1 MGEKQISSQMDKIL
15 RSNYF
20 NPSSPSSFGGIQ
32 SLSKQ
37 TRIPISQTKKWLER
51 QDTYTLHK
59 EAKVNFPRRKTI
71 AFHAYEIFQCDLIDM
86 IKYAKFNKDY
96 KYILTVIDV
105 FSRFAFAFPLKS
117 KHSANII
124 NAFKKLFSFKKPIF
138 VHTDR
143 GSEFLNKSVQTFFK
157 KEKVKFFTTFSDKKA
172 SLCERFNRT
181 LKNKLWKL
189 FWHRRNYKYWD
200 VLPKL
205 IESYNASIHRSIGT
219 TPKEAATIPQL
230 RSEIF
235 ERLYGINNK
244 VIKYK
249 YQIDDV
255 VRITKSRS
263 VFDKSYLPR
272 WSDEVFVVCKRN
284 LTNPPTYVLKDLKDK
299 IIKGCFYEQELQ
311 RVTKT
316 DRDIWPIEKIIRTKG
331 RGKSKQYL
339 VRWRGFDRKF
349 DSWIKTFFRP
359 TIKL

>member
-143 GSEFLNKSVQTFFK
+143 GSEFLNKSVQTFLK
-157 KEKVKFFTTFSDKKA
+157 KKKLN
-172 SLCERFNRT
+172 SLLLFLIKKQVYAKDLTER
-181 LKNKLWKL
+181 LKIN
-189 FWHRRNYKYWD
+189 FGNYFG
-200 VLPKL
+200 
-205 IESYNASIHRSIGT
+205 IEEITNIGT
-219 TPKEAATIPQL
+219 
-230 RSEIF
+230 
-235 ERLYGINNK
+235 
-244 VIKYK
+244 
-249 YQIDDV
+249 
-255 VRITKSRS
+255 
-263 VFDKSYLPR
+263 
-272 WSDEVFVVCKRN
+272 
-284 LTNPPTYVLKDLKDK
+284 
-299 IIKGCFYEQELQ
+299 CFLN
-311 RVTKT
+311 
-316 DRDIWPIEKIIRTKG
+316 
-331 RGKSKQYL
+331 
-339 VRWRGFDRKF
+339 
-349 DSWIKTFFRP
+349 
-359 TIKL
+359 